1 MLCLSFFFDL
11 PESDK
16 LELQGSTDG
25 RAVSA
30 SLKRATEKSYELMN
44 RGFHWIQ
51 ELPYN
56 R

>member
-1 MLCLSFFFDL
+1 M
-11 PESDK
+11 
-16 LELQGSTDG
+16 DG
-25 RAVSA
+25 KEISA
-30 SLKRATEKSYELMN
+30 TLKPAPEKSYELMN

>member
-1 MLCLSFFFDL
+1 M
-11 PESDK
+11 
-16 LELQGSTDG
+16 DG
-25 RAVSA
+25 KAIIA
-30 SLKRATEKSYELMN
+30 TLKRAPEKPYELMN